1 VAGKI
6 TDADA
11 QEIVRLH
18 DNQTD
23 PTEIAQRLNLKTAQV
38 NAIIAH
44 LRRSV
49 VSDDRPTATPSEN
62 GGHAHN
68 DELDESADRKQLVKE
83 YSSDPEPEPEAPP
96 IVAREEGRRVDR
108 VVEEAEETDEGIFV
122 GNDAEYG
129 DPQYWN
135 PQDAGAVNNPHMMI
149 VGESG
154 SGKTYATLCLTAELA
169 HRGLPTIIFDY
180 AQGFELDQLDDVY
193 KKYVKVQEFRIG
205 EDGISLNPLQ
215 IFPNDVKGP
224 SSVATRVSDVFDAVY
239 RLGPIQT
246 RVLIDAILATFEK
259 VGILPNVPSSWKADA
274 PNFGQLQQTLDDLAS
289 DKAHQHSKNAVGVSA
304 RLTPFFMLSS
314 FGSSEQRWSWESL
327 FADPKH
333 KVHVLQF
340 RGLEGKTQNI
350 TLEILLWHLFFYL
363 KSHGKAKLRIY
374 IVLDEAHHL
383 SFREGGPIDMLLR
396 EARKFG
402 LGVVFASQQPEDFS
416 NVAFDNTASK
426 LIFQTNDPALK
437 VSRFIAAKCSNYD
450 SPESIHDAISA
461 QAQGHALFVT
471 KNRGHLVQIADLR
484 TRATLWGDVQ
494 AS

>member
-1 VAGKI
+1 MAKI
-6 TDADA
+6 TEAVA
-11 QEIVRLH
+11 HEIVRLH
-18 DNQTD
+18 DD
-23 PTEIAQRLNLKTAQV
+23 KMDASEIAQRLNLKKTQV
-38 NAIIAH
+38 DAIVAY
-44 LRRSV
+44 LRPAEVPDERVSAADNETNGDREQSRNGESDEPTDRS
-49 VSDDRPTATPSEN
+49 
-62 GGHAHN
+62 
-68 DELDESADRKQLVKE
+68 QLVEE
-83 YSSDPEPEPEAPP
+83 YSIDPEPEPVVREA
-96 IVAREEGRRVDR
+96 GRRADAPAEGD
-108 VVEEAEETDEGIFV
+108 EEKDEGIFI

-154 SGKTYATLCLTAELA
+154 SGKTYATLCLTAEIA

-180 AQGFELDQLDDVY
+180 AQGFELDQLDEVY

-239 RLGPIQT
+239 RLGPIQ
-246 RVLIDAILATFEK
+246 RKVLIEAILATFEK
-259 VGILPNVPSSWKADA
+259 AGILTSVPASWKADP

-289 DKAHQHSKNAVGVSA
+289 DKGYSNAKNAVGVSA

-314 FGSSEQRWSWESL
+314 FGSSERGWSWESL
-327 FADPKH
+327 FADPDH

-416 NVAFDNTASK
+416 QVAFDNTASK
-426 LIFQTNDPALK
+426 LIFQTNDPTLK
-437 VSRFIAAKCSNYD
+437 ISRFISAKCSNYD
-450 SPESIHDAISA
+450 SPESIHEAISA
-461 QAQGHALFVT
+461 QTQGHALFVT
-471 KNRGHLVQIADLR
+471 KNRGHQVQIADLR
-484 TRATLWGDVQ
+484 ARATLWGE
-494 AS
+494 AAGS